1 MPINEF
7 IEMSNSQFKF
17 NSYTMILPVYNEE
30 ARIRRVIEYYRP
42 FARMIAVDNFSTDR
56 TVEILK
62 ELNIETVQYKNP
74 GTAQTPECIKFMTSL
89 ADTDYVLFL
98 ACSEFMP
105 VTLMN
110 LFEDTAKSGKY
121 DVVSCVRN
129 SYTSGKLTPLW
140 GGGLINLD
148 ARVERFINKKRVDLD
163 KVVIHGGVVPFE
175 KTRVLTLSNDDRYNI
190 VHLRDFDAFT
200 LMKKIT
206 DYAAVE
212 ATQRHNNGSTIGG
225 LKLIVLLFK
234 EVLRLL
240 RLSPSKWN
248 RIAMREIWARMVM
261 QSVIYWIGWELRSNE
276 TLDTSKEKSEQL
288 WSKLVKDQFGKI

>member
-1 MPINEF
+1 MT
-7 IEMSNSQFKF
+7 NSQFKF

-30 ARIRRVIEYYRP
+30 ARIRRVVEYYRP

-110 LFEDTAKSGKY
+110 LFEDTVKSGKY

-129 SYTSGKLTPLW
+129 SYTSGELIPLW

-163 KVVIHGGVVPFE
+163 KVVIHGGVVPFD
-175 KTRVLTLSNDDRYNI
+175 KTRVLTLPNDDRYNI

-212 ATQRHNNGSTIGG
+212 ATQRYNNGSTIGG

-234 EVLRLL
+234 EVLRPL

-261 QSVIYWIGWELRSNE
+261 QSVIYWIGWELRSNG
-276 TLDTSKEKSEQL
+276 TLDTSREKSEQL
-288 WSKLVKDQFGKI
+288 WNKLVNDQFGKI